1 MNPETLVFDALGGN
15 MHGTVPT
22 MSMLADTNI
31 SNQVAGRDG
40 PNRLLEFLNSP
51 RGSRFIDSYG
61 GAVSRLF
68 NLGMFFFGRSVAEI
82 NRRMGFDAA
91 MLIYWRG
98 RLASHDSIEDVFGR
112 RFSIVDDGFGNAYM
126 MYREGLLASPDD
138 WRAFPRPGIAAYAG
152 AQGVVY
158 RAWRASTRGIAL
170 VPFVGPGLWE
180 NSWQPMGFNKFV
192 VLMRRDPAFVREVV
206 GYFTALS
213 VATVDAYCRAGARVI
228 AFGDDLAYR
237 SGPMLSVDQLE
248 EFYGEGYR
256 QVTAAAHRHGARI
269 LLHCCGNTYDLL
281 DKFVEWGFDGAHA
294 FEPSAGN
301 SLAAARD
308 KVGDRLCLVGGMD
321 ITRTLVEASREEV
334 EAEVANAVKE
344 AAGGGFILAPAHTHP
359 AVSVQRVE
367 WMIDSARG
375 MKVG

>member
-61 GAVSRLF
+61 GAVSWLF

-126 MYREGLLASPDD
+126 MYRDLILSAHNE
-138 WRAFPRPGIAAYAG
+138 
-152 AQGVVY
+152 
-158 RAWRASTRGIAL
+158 
-170 VPFVGPGLWE
+170 
-180 NSWQPMGFNKFV
+180 
-192 VLMRRDPAFVREVV
+192 VRLYVV
-206 GYFTALS
+206 G
-213 VATVDAYCRAGARVI
+213 CRR
-228 AFGDDLAYR
+228 FR
-237 SGPMLSVDQLE
+237 
-248 EFYGEGYR
+248 
-256 QVTAAAHRHGARI
+256 
-269 LLHCCGNTYDLL
+269 
-281 DKFVEWGFDGAHA
+281 
-294 FEPSAGN
+294 EPS
-301 SLAAARD
+301 
-308 KVGDRLCLVGGMD
+308 RLCLLALGPPKD
-321 ITRTLVEASREEV
+321 RTVESTSLVLLV
-334 EAEVANAVKE
+334 
-344 AAGGGFILAPAHTHP
+344 TH
-359 AVSVQRVE
+359 
-367 WMIDSARG
+367 SAYPSNPLLDCI
-375 MKVG
+375 